1 MKCIEC
7 RFLDL
12 RKNKTMSKYGFGFC
26 VMTMATFYSLEKDHE
41 CNLYIRTDD
50 EKIQKR
56 INWYENER

>member
-12 RKNKTMSKYGFGFC
+12 RKDKTMSQHGFGLC
-26 VMTMATFYSLEKDHE
+26 AMTLATFYSYTKEHE
-41 CNLYIRTDD
+41 CNLFIRDDD

-56 INWYENER
+56 INWHERR